1 MRKGIANTFQQ
12 LLSEDTGWKADIRR
26 LQLDQI
32 NQQEVENL
40 EIPFSKTE
48 VHSAL
53 MEMNRDKALGPDG
66 FTVAFWQ
73 SCWNF
78 AKTYQP
84 FGGAL

>member
-1 MRKGIANTFQQ
+1 MREGIANAFQQ
-12 LLSEDTGWKADIRR
+12 LLSEDMGWKADIER

-32 NQQEVENL
+32 SQQEAEL